1 LQGAA
6 EGIGVVRRAA
16 RPSGVNAKGRRRATM
31 KSVTTFLMFAREQH
45 GKAEE
50 AMRFYTTLF
59 DGSQILSIE
68 RYGASE
74 SEPEGTVK
82 AAVFSLNGREFM
94 AMDSARPH
102 PFTFTPA
109 ISLYVECDSLA
120 ELERAYKGLLEGGTA
135 LMPLGDYGFSTRFGW
150 VEDRFG
156 VSWQL
161 NVA

>member
-1 LQGAA
+1 
-6 EGIGVVRRAA
+6 
-16 RPSGVNAKGRRRATM
+16 NAKGRARGTM

-45 GKAEE
+45 GKADE

-59 DGSQILSIE
+59 DDSQILSIE
-68 RYGASE
+68 RYGAGE
-74 SEPEGTVK
+74 AEPEGTVK
-82 AAVFSLNGREFM
+82 VAVFSLNGREFM
-94 AMDSARPH
+94 AMDCAQPH

-120 ELERAYKGLLEGGTA
+120 EIERVYKGLLEGGMA
-135 LMPLGDYGFSTRFGW
+135 LMPLGDHGFSKQFGW
-150 VEDRFG
+150 VADRFG